1 MMVGKY
7 HWNCN
12 AHTSQPAILN
22 GSRNDGEYVK
32 QKLSFFFD
40 LMMQNYSIIHKSQN
54 FCQNFHHLP

>member
-1 MMVGKY
+1 MVGKY

-32 QKLSFFFD
+32 QKLSFFRFD
-40 LMMQNYSIIHKSQN
+40 DAKLLNYS
-54 FCQNFHHLP
+54 